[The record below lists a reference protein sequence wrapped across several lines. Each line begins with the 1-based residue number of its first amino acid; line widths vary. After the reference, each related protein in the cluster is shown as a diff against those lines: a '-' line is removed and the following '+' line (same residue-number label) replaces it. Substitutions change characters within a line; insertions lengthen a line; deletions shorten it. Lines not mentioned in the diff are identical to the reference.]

1 MNRSIL
7 IVVVDFLLLSL
18 LFFAKFDDPEAAKK
32 QEVNQAVSDTSTST
46 SQDMVD
52 VLKLSLD
59 EERLA
64 REKLNTELN
73 QTQVSLTQTASALT
87 KTEAALTQ
95 TKDTLRVK
103 EETLADREKR
113 IHETQ
118 DSLARKEEEAR
129 RLDAERAQLSTRLTV
144 TQTNLAAVQQQYNT
158 TRSALAS
165 TQQQLES
172 TRNTASNLEKQLA
185 TTSTEARQNKD
196 QLDALQAELRRREQE
211 TARLA
216 GQMQELEKTRS
227 DLEKGRLAAETEKQ
241 RIAGQLQAA
250 ETEKR
255 LTREQLETMKG
266 EVQTVRAEKEQLQQ
280 QAAKLA
286 DNVGS
291 LADKSEKLTQEIR
304 ENRTLASN
312 TIFQDFNS
320 NRLDTVFQ
328 AGRSGLFG
336 VGVNKQE
343 LAKTVLVSLG
353 SQIYAIYHI
362 EDTPLSFTPI
372 GTEWERLTGTLG
384 RGPTVFSIGQVSFL
398 DRDPRIIIVP
408 VGEQAAQKLGTKVY
422 PVASNPFRFQDAVLV
437 GARESYYGECKFQI
451 DNDTPSYVRMQRE
464 RFSIFSGRFTPSR
477 GDLVFSKTGELL
489 GVMANKEYCLMLGEL
504 SATRSIRLGT
514 NISDQ
519 QPAQFLSQM
528 YNRVIS
534 LPYKLQ

>member
-18 LFFAKFDDPEAAKK
+18 LFFAKFDDPEAEKK
-32 QEVNQAVSDTSTST
+32 GEVKQAVSDTST

-59 EERLA
+59 EERVA
-64 REKLNTELN
+64 REKVNTELN
-73 QTQVSLTQTASALT
+73 QAQTTLSKTESALT
-87 KTEAALTQ
+87 KTETALTQ

-113 IHETQ
+113 IRETQ
-118 DSLARKEEEAR
+118 ESLARKEAEAR
-129 RLDAERAQLSTRLTV
+129 QLDAERAQLSTRLTA
-144 TQTNLAAVQQQYNT
+144 TQTNLAAVQQQYSST
-158 TRSALAS
+158 KSRLAS
-165 TQQQLES
+165 TQQQLETTRS
-172 TRNTASNLEKQLA
+172 TAATLEKQLT
-185 TTSTEARQNKD
+185 TTSAEARQTKE
-196 QLDALQAELRRREQE
+196 QLEATQVELRRREQE

-227 DLEKGRLAAETEKQ
+227 ELEKGRITAEGEKQ

-255 LTREQLETMKG
+255 LTKEQLETMKG
-266 EVQTVRAEKEQLQQ
+266 EVQTVRAEKVQLQQ

-286 DNVGS
+286 DNVGT
-291 LADKSEKLTQEIR
+291 LADNSEKLTQEIR
-304 ENRTLASN
+304 ENRMLAPN
-312 TIFQDFNS
+312 TVFQEFNS

-353 SQIYAIYHI
+353 NQIYAIYHI

-398 DRDPRIIIVP
+398 DRDPRILVVP
-408 VGEQAAQKLGTKVY
+408 VGEQAAQRLGTRVY
-422 PVASNPFRFQDAVLV
+422 PVAAHPFRFQDAVLV

-464 RFSIFSGRFTPSR
+464 RFSALSGKFTPSR

-489 GVMANKEYCLMLGEL
+489 GVMANKEYCLVLGEL

-528 YNRVIS
+528 YNRLIN